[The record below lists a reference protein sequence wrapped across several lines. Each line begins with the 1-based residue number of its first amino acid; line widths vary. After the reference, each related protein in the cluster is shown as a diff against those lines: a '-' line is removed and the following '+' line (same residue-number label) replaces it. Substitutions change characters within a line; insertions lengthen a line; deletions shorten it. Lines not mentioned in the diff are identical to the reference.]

1 MKRLDVWAK
10 IIDFLWLLVGA
21 GFGYYLLPIL
31 WRWTNLS
38 HTFINQAWINIII
51 GALIFLIL
59 IKLLE
64 PLEKKLVRRL
74 EKEIRDLPISNILI
88 ALLGIVM
95 GLILA
100 WLINIPLIALDI
112 YFISNVLPV
121 VLTILF
127 AFLGYFVL
135 WVKSDEILAFFR
147 NIRISNLRDR
157 VQDKETASDEEE
169 AESEPSPAK
178 SDKESGQESAA
189 WENFKPYKILDTSV
203 IIDGRI
209 LDVLKTGIIEGTI
222 LVPNFVLKEL
232 QYIADSSDA
241 SKRVRGRRGLD
252 VLNAI
257 QALDNLPVE
266 FYAGDFEEEEEVDLK
281 LLLLAKEVNGVVVTN
296 DYNLNKVSHFHQIKV
311 LNLNELANA
320 MKTVVIPGDRM
331 QVHIIKKGTE
341 RQQGVGYL
349 DDGTMIVV
357 EEGRLHMDEEVEVEV
372 TSAIQTNAGKMIF
385 AKLAED

>member
-31 WRWTNLS
+31 WRWANLFP
-38 HTFINQAWINIII
+38 TLINQAWINIII

-257 QALDNLPVE
+257 QALDDLPVE

-357 EEGRLHMDEEVEVEV
+357 EEGRLHMDEELEVEV

-385 AKLAED
+385 AKLADD